1 MAAGYLHK
9 ICDSPPT
16 CPIVPW
22 PNIVASFVAEHENSI
37 DHMSSLH
44 WWRDAC
50 AYNNRYITWCSCGA
64 DTGSAFIRPGHVRV
78 RVGCSL
84 PPSPFGSSH
93 TIARNFISICVFL
106 IVNNERLVL
115 VTSQHRPL
123 RHPLISLPAHPPLPP
138 DPFLVLIVSTGFPSG
153 ILINSCNVARGD
165 NEINDNR
172 SVIKCKYPSNVW
184 HSPFISLLW
193 RSTSNNPSRS

>member
-1 MAAGYLHK
+1 MVQIPAALSLG
-9 ICDSPPT
+9 P
-16 CPIVPW
+16 VM
-22 PNIVASFVAEHENSI
+22 FVFEL
-37 DHMSSLH
+37 D
-44 WWRDAC
+44 
-50 AYNNRYITWCSCGA
+50 
-64 DTGSAFIRPGHVRV
+64 VR
-78 RVGCSL
+78 S
-84 PPSPFGSSH
+84 PSPFGSSH

-193 RSTSNNPSRS
+193 RSTSNKTTHRAPSHHVGGILCNSLGVVHLKITLRLFS